1 MRTIA
6 LSLALSLTTIFY
18 VSAQTVTNTTRMS
31 KGMFSAVP
39 KEITSD
45 GNGYL
50 LMLENEADNPAIK
63 IFSNPDENG
72 LIKTINLPVQDSGDN
87 YYEVANGVKENVVIT
102 GKFYDRFPDYG
113 IIDSIAQ
120 MDSIIIA
127 IWGYKDFQLIPFT
140 DADSMPA
147 YYGNNLTNNQFYE
160 YEKYG
165 TKYPL
170 EYYALDSL
178 GYLCLYHFFGYAV
191 ETDMSDVTWTKDL
204 EYSKNQGYQ
213 EKDYYLA
220 SFKYQDID
228 KSFYPT
234 NELFAS
240 QNIFDDNT
248 DWEYILFD
256 MEFLKKAGS
265 AQKYSDEKYRRE
277 IDVRPYHKGMKIM
290 NDKNAELT
298 YIKIP
303 DKEDEHT
310 MYINILFISL
320 INGTLY
326 IQTEEDVMKGSFDN
340 NNYDWIIYNGLYAI
354 DPLTTKVM
362 SIKRTQLRLGV
373 NPNVIEQGDRLNIQV
388 SEPGRSD
395 LITISTMSGQAIKT
409 TSIDNGNTSVETSS
423 IPKGI
428 YNVTLHSTNSPAEN
442 QRIIIK

>member
-1 MRTIA
+1 
-6 LSLALSLTTIFY
+6 
-18 VSAQTVTNTTRMS
+18 
-31 KGMFSAVP
+31 
-39 KEITSD
+39 
-45 GNGYL
+45 
-50 LMLENEADNPAIK
+50 
-63 IFSNPDENG
+63 
-72 LIKTINLPVQDSGDN
+72 
-87 YYEVANGVKENVVIT
+87 
-102 GKFYDRFPDYG
+102 
-113 IIDSIAQ
+113 
-120 MDSIIIA
+120 
-127 IWGYKDFQLIPFT
+127 
-140 DADSMPA
+140 
-147 YYGNNLTNNQFYE
+147 
-160 YEKYG
+160 
-165 TKYPL
+165 
-170 EYYALDSL
+170 
-178 GYLCLYHFFGYAV
+178 
-191 ETDMSDVTWTKDL
+191 MSDVTWTKDL
-204 EYSKNQGYQ
+204 EYSQKQGYL

-277 IDVRPYHKGMKIM
+277 IVVRPYYKGMKIM

-428 YNVTLHSTNSPAEN
+428 YNVTLHSTDSPAEN